1 MKERTILVVI
11 PVREEHRE
19 LLEEAAPGNRCVFL
33 HQRGEQGAGAGSRYH
48 SGECPC
54 R

>member
-19 LLEEAAPGNRCVFL
+19 LLEEAAPGNRFVYSSIKEVS
-33 HQRGEQGAGAGSRYH
+33 REQISFWGMSLQIK
-48 SGECPC
+48 
-54 R
+54 

>member
-19 LLEEAAPGNRCVFL
+19 LLEEDRKYKIFSPG
-33 HQRGEQGAGAGSRYH
+33 
-48 SGECPC
+48 
-54 R
+54 